1 MDSIRRAIRSL
12 ARSPAFAIVSVLTLA
27 LGIGT
32 TTAVVSVV
40 DHVLLHSLPFR
51 EPDRLVM
58 LLERDSQ
65 GALRIPSAPTV
76 HDWQSDPGAR
86 NAFEAISFIRGDG
99 VLLGLGDDAE
109 RGAAAYVGPEF
120 FPLIGARP
128 VLGRALLADDHRPGA
143 PPVVVISFELWRR
156 RFGGDPGI
164 LGRTI
169 AIDSVPTTIVGV
181 MPNGATYPDFAS
193 VWESVTQYR
202 HQDILTRRG
211 LHADSR
217 TIGRLHAGID
227 SARAVSALRSIEA
240 RLGDT
245 YPAEQARWA
254 IAVLPLRNAI
264 IGNVSPMLF
273 TLAGAAAAVLLLAC
287 ANVGNLMLVRLST
300 RARELAVRSALG
312 ASRARI
318 VRQLLGESLIVAIA
332 GGALGTM
339 LAAFAVDLARALPPN
354 RLPRVQELAVDG
366 RLLLVGV
373 AASLLTVIFFGVW
386 PALRATR
393 ASMTESLRAG
403 VLGSVGLRGE
413 SRARRALV
421 IAQFALALV
430 LLVGAGLLLQS
441 FRRAAAVDAGFDPI
455 GLVTVRISP
464 GVAYQKPQDAAALY
478 RRLIDATRAV
488 PGVIDAAFINHV
500 PFGGAAITT
509 SVAVE
514 GRPTSDTASNQIFY
528 RTVSD
533 SYARTMKLSL
543 LAGRWFDESDDRSPG
558 GSFIVNEAMARRYWP
573 DQTAI
578 GKHVTVRRASQA
590 RADFGQPLSGT
601 VIGVIRDVHQAG
613 LDVPPDPELYVPYTL
628 ETWPWGSL
636 VIRVRD
642 QERAIP
648 ALRRAI
654 ASVDPSLLPAGAAGA
669 NAFGSLD
676 RAIAATLE
684 SRRLPMTLVVAFATC
699 ALILAAIGLYAVI
712 AFGVTQR
719 TRELGVRKALGAT
732 DSMIGALVLRESLA
746 LTAFGVAIGC
756 ASAWAGARLIR
767 GLLFD
772 TGTADPAA
780 YLATI
785 ALLVAVAAAASWIPA
800 RRATRLDAM
809 SAIRAE

>member
-193 VWESVTQYR
+193 VWESVTQCR

-300 RARELAVRSALG
+300 RSRELAVRSALG
-312 ASRARI
+312 ASRARL
-318 VRQLLGESLIVAIA
+318 VRQLLGESV
-332 GGALGTM
+332 M
-339 LAAFAVDLARALPPN
+339 LM
-354 RLPRVQELAVDG
+354 LPRMLW
-366 RLLLVGV
+366 R
-373 AASLLTVIFFGVW
+373 
-386 PALRATR
+386 
-393 ASMTESLRAG
+393 
-403 VLGSVGLRGE
+403 
-413 SRARRALV
+413 
-421 IAQFALALV
+421 
-430 LLVGAGLLLQS
+430 
-441 FRRAAAVDAGFDPI
+441 
-455 GLVTVRISP
+455 
-464 GVAYQKPQDAAALY
+464 
-478 RRLIDATRAV
+478 
-488 PGVIDAAFINHV
+488 
-500 PFGGAAITT
+500 
-509 SVAVE
+509 
-514 GRPTSDTASNQIFY
+514 
-528 RTVSD
+528 
-533 SYARTMKLSL
+533 
-543 LAGRWFDESDDRSPG
+543 
-558 GSFIVNEAMARRYWP
+558 
-573 DQTAI
+573 
-578 GKHVTVRRASQA
+578 
-590 RADFGQPLSGT
+590 
-601 VIGVIRDVHQAG
+601 
-613 LDVPPDPELYVPYTL
+613 
-628 ETWPWGSL
+628 
-636 VIRVRD
+636 
-642 QERAIP
+642 
-648 ALRRAI
+648 
-654 ASVDPSLLPAGAAGA
+654 
-669 NAFGSLD
+669 
-676 RAIAATLE
+676 
-684 SRRLPMTLVVAFATC
+684 
-699 ALILAAIGLYAVI
+699 
-712 AFGVTQR
+712 
-719 TRELGVRKALGAT
+719 
-732 DSMIGALVLRESLA
+732 
-746 LTAFGVAIGC
+746 
-756 ASAWAGARLIR
+756 
-767 GLLFD
+767 
-772 TGTADPAA
+772 
-780 YLATI
+780 
-785 ALLVAVAAAASWIPA
+785 
-800 RRATRLDAM
+800 
-809 SAIRAE
+809 